1 MGHRSH
7 HQKHNGHEPP
17 PAVVMGEGE
26 HEEASDLET
35 SSGAGQ
41 GSSGGVSDAEMNEKS
56 SRKSSEKS
64 AKSGDSSSSAKT
76 PDEVFEGAK
85 SRWREVAGRAGH
97 KLSELFDEGKVKVAQ
112 GMGALNNKVAG
123 AADDGIDEAF
133 DAIRAR
139 ANEMME
145 KGKSARVRIKL
156 KERELTEVPLA
167 ALAAAEAASLW
178 WFGPLRMVLGHIVG
192 RALIDLEIV
201 SSADPHV
208 STGRGAMANG
218 DVDDAIA
225 AFDEAI
231 KSDHT
236 CASAHF
242 YRGIALKMRG
252 DKAGAKS
259 SFQRAEECDARGE
272 TGAQAKKLSEKLA

>member
-7 HQKHNGHEPP
+7 HQKHHNGHEPH
-17 PAVVMGEGE
+17 PAVVMGEGGSAEASGE

-35 SSGAGQ
+35 SSGAAQ
-41 GSSGGVSDAEMNEKS
+41 GSSGGMSERDVETDS
-56 SRKSSEKS
+56 SRASGQGGGASEL
-64 AKSGDSSSSAKT
+64 
-76 PDEVFEGAK
+76 FEGAK
-85 SRWREVAGRAGH
+85 SRWREVVGRAGH
-97 KLSELFDEGKVKVAQ
+97 KLAELFDEGKNKAAQ
-112 GMGALNNKVAG
+112 GVGAINDKVAG
-123 AADDGIDEAF
+123 AADDGIDAAF
-133 DAIRAR
+133 DAIRAQ
-139 ANEMME
+139 AAEMME

-167 ALAAAEAASLW
+167 ALATAEAVSLW

-208 STGRGAMANG
+208 SSGRSFLASG
-218 DVDDAIA
+218 DVDDAIKS
-225 AFDEAI
+225 FDQAIEA
-231 KSDHT
+231 DHT
-236 CASAHF
+236 NAKAHF
-242 YRGIALKMRG
+242 YRGVAMKMRG